1 MTMVMMKTMIM
12 LMMMTMEAQRK
23 QRMLLR
29 HFSFHKEI
37 PIIMMRQADL
47 EISERKDLELIS
59 VCN

>member
-29 HFSFHKEI
+29 HLSFHKEI

-47 EISERKDLELIS
+47 EISERKDLALIS